1 MGLIESDTDPLWA
14 GIQRAED
21 DPHIDAS
28 WHFEKFIM
36 ESVVSE
42 TSAHE
47 YARDLGNGYDP
58 EPDTWVQALIDGD
71 PSYASAAVIGA
82 EDGKGDLISG
92 EIESI
97 FLDDDE

>member
-1 MGLIESDTDPLWA
+1 MGLIESDTDPLWT

-36 ESVVSE
+36 ECGVSG

-47 YARDLGNGYDP
+47 YARELGEGYEP
-58 EPDTWVQALIDGD
+58 EPATWVKALIDGD
-71 PSYASAAVIGA
+71 PSYASSQVIFEESENA
-82 EDGKGDLISG
+82 DLISG

-97 FLDDDE
+97 FLDDE